1 MHFLSWFWFSLMSPR
16 FCFFYLSMQRTMIS
30 WWLLKEKK
38 ITLLWR
44 CRCLQV
50 PHASVDGPH
59 WWIHWHIYWT
69 WYLSFLYVA
78 SANILTKC
86 NLVRKR
92 FIFCL
97 WYQITT
103 YHLGNQCKNLKPRLL
118 AILYKIAS
126 SERRQFTAKKME
138 QGQRRMWLTI
148 WLTG

>member
-1 MHFLSWFWFSLMSPR
+1 MGRCSRS
-16 FCFFYLSMQRTMIS
+16 YSMQRTMIS

-103 YHLGNQCKNLKPRLL
+103 YHLGNQAKTWNQDCLLFYTRLPLVKECNLQLKRWNKDKGKCDLL
-118 AILYKIAS
+118 S
-126 SERRQFTAKKME
+126 SLQVNYSSSRFVIHFMA
-138 QGQRRMWLTI
+138 
-148 WLTG
+148 